1 MKSAKAY
8 RKHLADHGI
17 FYTDPKLAQA
27 IREHLPASVKEVYDP
42 TCGIGNLLAS
52 FPDDV
57 RKYGQELDAES
68 AEEAAKNLVN
78 AEIVAGDTLV
88 SPAFMDRRFDAIAAN
103 YPFSVAWAP
112 APDDLRFSCA
122 PALAPKNR
130 ADYAFIL
137 HCLYMLSDTGTAAVL
152 SFPGVLYR
160 GNAEGK
166 IRKWLVEQNVIESIT
181 DYEGGYFEDTS
192 ISTSLIVLRKN
203 RPGNCITM
211 TDHEHGV
218 SRDVPVSEIVD
229 ADYCLSVRRFVD
241 IPRPKEETEYDPP
254 EVLMKS
260 ILDSSLEALK
270 GTAELQYNLITALH
284 GADRC
289 MIEPYKQFLRDV
301 SSAASEYLGK
311 MEKWERKT
319 QEKETKEE

>member
-27 IREHLPASVKEVYDP
+27 IREHLPAAVKEVYDP

-68 AEEAAKNLVN
+68 AEEASKKLVN
-78 AEIVAGDTLV
+78 AQIVAGDTLV
-88 SPAFMDRRFDAIAAN
+88 NPAFMDRRFEAIAAN

-112 APDDLRFSCA
+112 APDDPRFSVA
-122 PALAPKNR
+122 PALAPKSR

-152 SFPGVLYR
+152 SAQGVLYR

-166 IRKWLVEQNVIESIT
+166 IRKWLVEQSVIESIT

-192 ISTSLIVLRKN
+192 IGTSLIVLRKN

-229 ADYCLSVRRFVD
+229 ADYCLSVRRFVE
-241 IPRPKEETEYDPP
+241 IPGTKEATEYDPP
-254 EVLMKS
+254 EVIMKS
-260 ILDSSLEALK
+260 ILGSSLEALK

-284 GADRC
+284 GTDMC

-301 SSAASEYLGK
+301 SAMAFEYLGK
-311 MEKWERKT
+311 MEEWERKA
-319 QEKETKEE
+319 QNKETEEE

>member
-27 IREHLPASVKEVYDP
+27 IREHLPADVKEVYDP

-68 AEEAAKNLVN
+68 AEEAAKKLVN

-88 SPAFMDRRFDAIAAN
+88 SPAFLDRRFEAIAAN

-112 APDDLRFSCA
+112 APDDPRFSCA
-122 PALAPKNR
+122 PAPAPKSR

-152 SFPGVLYR
+152 CSPGVLYR
-160 GNAEGK
+160 GNAEAK
-166 IRKWLVEQNVIESIT
+166 IRRWLIEQNVIESIT

-192 ISTSLIVLRKN
+192 ISTVLLVLRKH
-203 RPGNCITM
+203 RDTDTITV
-211 TDHEHGV
+211 TDHEHGLSREVTRAEIIEADYNLSVGRYVAPPSPPSEFENV
-218 SRDVPVSEIVD
+218 SVATIQRDMLDSSIEAMRGTMEVTYRLIASLRENDQVLSTDHLRTFLNTVQEIVD
-229 ADYCLSVRRFVD
+229 EYRAKVD
-241 IPRPKEETEYDPP
+241 ALDEERTEGEP
-254 EVLMKS
+254 E
-260 ILDSSLEALK
+260 
-270 GTAELQYNLITALH
+270 
-284 GADRC
+284 
-289 MIEPYKQFLRDV
+289 
-301 SSAASEYLGK
+301 
-311 MEKWERKT
+311 
-319 QEKETKEE
+319 

>member
-27 IREHLPASVKEVYDP
+27 IREHLPADVKEVYDP

-68 AEEAAKNLVN
+68 AEEAAKKLVN

-88 SPAFMDRRFDAIAAN
+88 SPAFLDRRFEAIVAN
-103 YPFSVAWAP
+103 YPFSVAWT
-112 APDDLRFSCA
+112 PDKDDPRFSCA
-122 PALAPKNR
+122 PAPAPKSR

-152 SFPGVLYR
+152 CSPGVLYR
-160 GNAEGK
+160 GNAEAK
-166 IRKWLVEQNVIESIT
+166 IRRWLIEQNVIESIT

-192 ISTSLIVLRKN
+192 ISTVLLVLRKH
-203 RPGNCITM
+203 RDTDTITV
-211 TDHEHGV
+211 TDHEHGLSREVTRAEIIEADYNLSVGRYVAPPSPPSEFENV
-218 SRDVPVSEIVD
+218 SVATIQRDMLDSSIEAMRGTMEVTYRLIASLRENDQVLSTDHLRTFLNTVQEIVD
-229 ADYCLSVRRFVD
+229 EYRAKVD
-241 IPRPKEETEYDPP
+241 ALDEERTEGEP
-254 EVLMKS
+254 E
-260 ILDSSLEALK
+260 
-270 GTAELQYNLITALH
+270 
-284 GADRC
+284 
-289 MIEPYKQFLRDV
+289 
-301 SSAASEYLGK
+301 
-311 MEKWERKT
+311 
-319 QEKETKEE
+319 

>member
-27 IREHLPASVKEVYDP
+27 IREHLPADVEEVYDP

-68 AEEAAKNLVN
+68 AEEASKKLVN
-78 AEIVAGDTLV
+78 AEIVAGDTLA

-103 YPFSVAWAP
+103 YPFSVAWTP
-112 APDDLRFSCA
+112 APEDPRFSCA
-122 PALAPKNR
+122 PALAPKSR

-152 SFPGVLYR
+152 CSPGVLFR
-160 GNAEGK
+160 GQAEGK
-166 IRKWLVEQNVIESIT
+166 IRKWLIEQNVIESIT

-192 ISTSLIVLRKN
+192 IGTSLIVLRKN

-218 SRDVPVSEIVD
+218 SRDVPVSEIVE
-229 ADYCLSVRRFVD
+229 ADYCLSVKRFVD

-254 EVLMKS
+254 EVIMKR
-260 ILDSSLEALK
+260 ILDSSLAALK
-270 GTAELQYNLITALH
+270 GTAEIQYKLITALH
-284 GADRC
+284 GTDRC

-301 SSAASEYLGK
+301 SATANEYLGK
-311 MEKWERKT
+311 MEEWERKT